1 MSLFSTKF
9 FADMDREYKAAKA
22 AIPNRDTEIKYIL
35 LARQGS
41 AEALRLIAGL
51 CYPTIV
57 SMATGNPR
65 YRRFKGDYG
74 ELVSEVMLHLPKA
87 IDDFDLNEGT
97 RFITFFNARIFNALN
112 KAIFADN
119 LVQWP
124 ENRLRAGETVTA
136 VAFAAPGPEQEK
148 RPNAPVMDI
157 LLNHDDASD
166 IADGID
172 LRRVRSILKEQASA
186 ALESDAER
194 QLFDAMLSP
203 EWNSAADYASR
214 TGNSTAFIRRVTKT
228 VITKMRNRTVLME
241 AAEEIL

>member
-22 AIPNRDTEIKYIL
+22 AIPNRDTEIQYI
-35 LARQGS
+35 
-41 AEALRLIAGL
+41 
-51 CYPTIV
+51 
-57 SMATGNPR
+57 
-65 YRRFKGDYG
+65 
-74 ELVSEVMLHLPKA
+74 LHLPAA
-87 IDDFDLNEGT
+87 IQDFDIKEGT

-166 IADGID
+166 IADDID
-172 LRRVRSILKEQASA
+172 LRRVRSILKEQADA
-186 ALESDAER
+186 ALENDAER
-194 QLFDAMLSP
+194 QLFGRRPVGP
-203 EWNSAADYASR
+203 ER
-214 TGNSTAFIRRVTKT
+214 TEKYRKTAFFHK
-228 VITKMRNRTVLME
+228 KMPF
-241 AAEEIL
+241 I